1 MNQKESQLHTFT
13 LLFFLIVIAVV
24 VGNILPASKYEKKI
38 VAGREIIDP
47 NQYSVVESDRPDISD
62 IFLALPRGLSA
73 SADLVFCFLII
84 GGALGVLTKVGLVEA
99 IIYRLERI
107 SNIPNL
113 ILIAFLMIF
122 FAIGGGT
129 LGIAGEII
137 LFLPGLVLFA
147 NRLGYDEITGASIAI
162 LGAGAG
168 VAGAFISP
176 FTVGLAQQLAG
187 LPLYSA
193 LGFRLI
199 VWMFLTTATILY
211 VLRYAQRHRI
221 TPVAISENNTHG
233 CRNARL
239 QFMLATAGIVMI
251 AVGTIQWKWGLKELS
266 AAYLAIVVCVATA
279 GRLTATD
286 SAQAF
291 AEGASRMVS
300 AALVVGF
307 ARSVPLIL
315 EDAKVIDTILHSLAG
330 VIQELPGG
338 VQAAGIFIFQLLV
351 SFVVP
356 SGTGQAVLTIPI
368 LAPLGDIVGVTRQ
381 TVVLAY
387 QFGDSF
393 SNVLSPN
400 VGYFIA
406 ALSAVNI
413 PWTKWAKFVLPLF
426 FIWCLIGLALILIAH
441 YLHLGPF

>member
-1 MNQKESQLHTFT
+1 MNQIKPQLHTFT
-13 LLFFLIVIAVV
+13 LLFFLIIIAVV
-24 VGNILPASKYEKKI
+24 VGNVLPASKYEKKI
-38 VAGREIIDP
+38 VSGREVIDP
-47 NQYSVVESDRPDISD
+47 NQYSIVQSNRPEVSD
-62 IFLALPRGLSA
+62 IFLALPRGLTA
-73 SADLVFCFLII
+73 SANLVFCFLII
-84 GGALGVLTKVGLVEA
+84 GGALGVVTKVGLVEA
-99 IIYRLERI
+99 IIAKLLRI
-107 SNIPNL
+107 SKIPNL
-113 ILIAFLMIF
+113 LLISILMLF

-147 NRLGYDEITGASIAI
+147 KRLGYNEIAGAAIAI

-176 FTVGLAQQLAG
+176 FTVGLGQQLAG

-199 VWMFLTTATILY
+199 VWSLLTSVTILY
-211 VLRYAQRHRI
+211 VIRYAKRHRI
-221 TPVAISENNTHG
+221 TPDITSESKEHH
-233 CRNARL
+233 CRNPKL
-239 QFMLATAGIVMI
+239 QFILMAAGLTMI
-251 AVGTIQWKWGLKELS
+251 AVGTIQLKWGLVELS
-266 AAYLAIVVCVATA
+266 AAYLAIAICIGVA

-286 SAQAF
+286 TAQAF
-291 AEGASRMVS
+291 ADGASRMVS

-307 ARSVPLIL
+307 ARAVPLIL
-315 EDAKVIDTILHSLAG
+315 EDANVIDTILHSLAV
-330 VIQELPGG
+330 VIQKLPGG
-338 VQAAGIFIFQLLV
+338 MQAAGIFMFQLLV
-351 SFVVP
+351 SFVIP

-413 PWTKWAKFVLPLF
+413 PWAKWAKFVLPLF
-426 FIWCLIGLALILIAH
+426 FIWCLIGLTFTLIA
-441 YLHLGPF
+441 YYIHLGPF

>member
-1 MNQKESQLHTFT
+1 MNQNQSKLHTFT
-13 LLFFLIVIAVV
+13 LLCVLIIIAVIV
-24 VGNILPASKYEKKI
+24 ANILPASKYERKI
-38 VAGREIIDP
+38 EAGREVVDPSRYSII
-47 NQYSVVESDRPDISD
+47 ESDRPGVSD
-62 IFLALPRGLSA
+62 LFLALPRGLKA

-84 GGALGVLTKVGLVEA
+84 GGALGVLTRAGLIDAV
-99 IIYRLERI
+99 I
-107 SNIPNL
+107 SKMMRTANL
-113 ILIAFLMIF
+113 PSTLMIALLMIF

-137 LFLPGLVLFA
+137 LFLPGLVLIA
-147 NRLGYDEITGASIAI
+147 KRLGYDDITGASIAI

-187 LPLYSA
+187 LPLYSG

-199 VWMFLTTATILY
+199 VWVVLTSVTIIY
-211 VLRYAQRHRI
+211 VLRYAKRHRI
-221 TPVAISENNTHG
+221 IPEAISENKKAHCFNP
-233 CRNARL
+233 RL
-239 QFMLATAGIVMI
+239 QFSLAVVGIVMI
-251 AVGTIQWKWGLKELS
+251 AVGTIRLKWGLIELS
-266 AAYLAIVVCVATA
+266 AVYLAIAFSIAVA
-279 GRLTATD
+279 GRLKAAET
-286 SAQAF
+286 SQAF
-291 AEGASRMVS
+291 ADGASRMVS

-315 EDAKVIDTILHSLAG
+315 ENAHVTDTILHSLSTS
-330 VIQELPGG
+330 IQGLPGG
-338 VQAAGIFIFQLLV
+338 ARVAGIYLFQQVMSFI
-351 SFVVP
+351 VP

-368 LAPLGDIVGVTRQ
+368 LAPLGDLVGVTRQ
-381 TVVLAY
+381 TTVLAY

-406 ALSAVNI
+406 SLGAVNI
-413 PWTKWAKFVLPLF
+413 SWAKWAKFVFPLF
-426 FIWCLIGLALILIAH
+426 IIWFLIGLCFTLAAY

>member
-1 MNQKESQLHTFT
+1 MKQLMSQIHTFT
-13 LLFFLIVIAVV
+13 LLFCLIIIAVII
-24 VGNILPASKYEKKI
+24 GNVLPASKYEKKI
-38 VAGREIIDP
+38 VYEREVIDP
-47 NQYSVVESDRPDISD
+47 NQYSIVESNRPDISD
-62 IFLALPRGLSA
+62 IFLALPRGLAA
-73 SADLVFCFLII
+73 SSNLVFCFLII

-99 IIYRLERI
+99 IISKLLRI
-107 SNIPNL
+107 TKIPNL
-113 ILIAFLMIF
+113 VLIAILMLF

-147 NRLGYDEITGASIAI
+147 KRLGYNEITGASIAI

-168 VAGAFISP
+168 VAGAFLSP

-199 VWMFLTTATILY
+199 VWLFLTSATILF
-211 VLRYAQRHRI
+211 VIRYAQRHRI
-221 TPVAISENNTHG
+221 TPDVISENKAHS
-233 CRNARL
+233 CINARL
-239 QFMLATAGIVMI
+239 QFILIVAGVAMI
-251 AVGTIQWKWGLKELS
+251 AVGTIQLKWGLIELS
-266 AAYLAIVVCVATA
+266 AAYLAIAICIAIA

-286 SAQAF
+286 TAQAF
-291 AEGASRMVS
+291 ADGASRMVS

-315 EDAKVIDTILHSLAG
+315 EDANVIDTILHSLA
-330 VIQELPGG
+330 VSIQKLPGG
-338 VQAAGIFIFQLLV
+338 AQAAGIFMFQLLV
-351 SFVVP
+351 SFIIP

-381 TVVLAY
+381 TIVLAY

-426 FIWCLIGLALILIAH
+426 FIWCMIGLTFTLIAY

>member
-1 MNQKESQLHTFT
+1 MNQNKSKIHTFT
-13 LLFFLIVIAVV
+13 LLFFLIITAVV
-24 VGNILPASKYEKKI
+24 VGNILPASKYEKKM
-38 VAGREIIDP
+38 VSGREIIDP
-47 NQYSVVESDRPDISD
+47 NQYSNVESDRPDISD

-99 IIYRLERI
+99 VIYKLVGI

-113 ILIAFLMIF
+113 LLIAILMTF

-147 NRLGYDEITGASIAI
+147 RRLGYNEITGASIAI

-199 VWMFLTTATILY
+199 VWLLLTIVTILY
-211 VLRYAQRHRI
+211 VIRYAQRHRI
-221 TPVAISENNTHG
+221 TPVVISGNKTHR
-233 CRNARL
+233 CHNARL
-239 QFMLATAGIVMI
+239 QFILMVSGIVMI
-251 AVGTIQWKWGLKELS
+251 AVGTIQLKWGLIELS
-266 AAYLAIVVCVATA
+266 AAYLAIAVCIAVT

-286 SAQAF
+286 TAQAF
-291 AEGASRMVS
+291 AGGASQMVS

-315 EDAKVIDTILHSLAG
+315 EDANVIDTILHSLA
-330 VIQELPGG
+330 VSIQELPGG
-338 VQAAGIFIFQLLV
+338 AQAAGIFVFQLLV
-351 SFVVP
+351 SFVIP

-381 TVVLAY
+381 TVVLAF

-426 FIWCLIGLALILIAH
+426 FIWCLIGLIFTLIA
-441 YLHLGPF
+441 YYFHLGPF

>member
-1 MNQKESQLHTFT
+1 MSQIKKQIHTFT
-13 LLFFLIVIAVV
+13 LLFFLIITAVV
-24 VGNILPASKYEKKI
+24 VGNILPASRYETKM
-38 VAGREIIDP
+38 VSGREVIDP
-47 NQYSVVESDRPDISD
+47 TRYSTVDSERPGITD

-84 GGALGVLTKVGLVEA
+84 GGVLGVLSKVGLVEA
-99 IIYRLERI
+99 IISKLLRI
-107 SNIPNL
+107 STIPDL
-113 ILIAFLMIF
+113 LLIAILMIF
-122 FAIGGGT
+122 FAVGGGT

-147 NRLGYDEITGASIAI
+147 KRLGYNEITGASIAI

-199 VWMFLTTATILY
+199 VWSALTTVTILY
-211 VLRYAQRHRI
+211 VIRYAKRNRI
-221 TPVAISENNTHG
+221 TPDLSPENKQHN
-233 CRNARL
+233 CRNPRF
-239 QFMLATAGIVMI
+239 QFLLLAAGVTMV
-251 AVGTIQWKWGLKELS
+251 AVGTIKLKWGLNELS
-266 AAYLAIVVCVATA
+266 AAYLAISVCIAAA

-286 SAQAF
+286 TAQAF
-291 AEGASRMVS
+291 AEGASRLVS

-315 EDAKVIDTILHSLAG
+315 EKANVIDTILHSLATS
-330 VIQELPGG
+330 IQGMPGG
-338 VQAAGIFIFQLLV
+338 MRAVGIFVFQLLV

-368 LAPLGDIVGVTRQ
+368 LSPLGDIVGVTRQ
-381 TVVLAY
+381 TVVLSY

-413 PWTKWAKFVLPLF
+413 PWAKWAKFVLPLF
-426 FIWCLIGLALILIAH
+426 FIWCLIGLAFTLIA
-441 YLHLGPF
+441 YYIHLGPF

>member
-1 MNQKESQLHTFT
+1 MNQIKKQIHTFT
-13 LLFFLIVIAVV
+13 LLFFLIITAVV
-24 VGNILPASKYEKKI
+24 VGNLLPASKYEKKI
-38 VAGREIIDP
+38 VSGREVIDP
-47 NQYSVVESDRPDISD
+47 TRYSTVDSERPGITD

-84 GGALGVLTKVGLVEA
+84 GGVLGVLAKVGLVEA
-99 IIYRLERI
+99 IISKLLRI
-107 SNIPNL
+107 SNMPDL
-113 ILIAFLMIF
+113 LLIAILMIF

-147 NRLGYDEITGASIAI
+147 KRLGYNEITGASIAI

-199 VWMFLTTATILY
+199 VWLVLTTVTILY
-211 VLRYAQRHRI
+211 VIRYAKRHRI
-221 TPVAISENNTHG
+221 TPDLNSENKRHN

-239 QFMLATAGIVMI
+239 QFLLLVAGITMV
-251 AVGTIQWKWGLKELS
+251 AVGTIKLKWGLIELS
-266 AAYLAIVVCVATA
+266 AAYLAISVCIAAA

-286 SAQAF
+286 TAQAF

-315 EDAKVIDTILHSLAG
+315 EKANVIDTILHSLATS
-330 VIQELPGG
+330 IQGMPGG
-338 VQAAGIFIFQLLV
+338 MKAAGIFVFQLLV

-381 TVVLAY
+381 TVVLSY

-406 ALSAVNI
+406 ALTAVNI

-426 FIWCLIGLALILIAH
+426 LIWCLIGLIFSLIAY

>member
-1 MNQKESQLHTFT
+1 MNQNKSKIHTFT
-13 LLFFLIVIAVV
+13 LLFFLIITAVV
-24 VGNILPASKYEKKI
+24 VGNILPAGKYEKKI
-38 VAGREIIDP
+38 ISGREIIDP
-47 NQYSVVESDRPDISD
+47 NKYSVVESDRPNISD
-62 IFLALPRGLSA
+62 IFLALPRGLSK

-99 IIYRLERI
+99 IISKLVGI
-107 SNIPNL
+107 SIIPNL
-113 ILIAFLMIF
+113 LLIAILMTF
-122 FAIGGGT
+122 FSIGGGT

-137 LFLPGLVLFA
+137 LFLPGLVFFA
-147 NRLGYDEITGASIAI
+147 RRLGYDEITGASIAI

-168 VAGAFISP
+168 VAGAFVSP

-199 VWMFLTTATILY
+199 VWLVITAVTILF

-221 TPVAISENNTHG
+221 TPEITSENKILRCH
-233 CRNARL
+233 NARL
-239 QFMLATAGIVMI
+239 QFMLMVAGIVMI
-251 AVGTIQWKWGLKELS
+251 AVGTIQLKWGLIELS
-266 AAYLAIVVCVATA
+266 AAYLAIAVCIAVA

-286 SAQAF
+286 TAQAF
-291 AEGASRMVS
+291 ADGASRMVS

-315 EDAKVIDTILHSLAG
+315 EDANVIDTILHSLAAS
-330 VIQELPGG
+330 IQKLPGG
-338 VQAAGIFIFQLLV
+338 AQAAGIFVFQLLV
-351 SFVVP
+351 SFIIP

-368 LAPLGDIVGVTRQ
+368 LSPLGDIVGVTRQ
-381 TVVLAY
+381 TIVLAY

-413 PWTKWAKFVLPLF
+413 PWSKWAKFVLPLF
-426 FIWCLIGLALILIAH
+426 FIWCLIGLTFTLIA
-441 YLHLGPF
+441 YYIHLGPF